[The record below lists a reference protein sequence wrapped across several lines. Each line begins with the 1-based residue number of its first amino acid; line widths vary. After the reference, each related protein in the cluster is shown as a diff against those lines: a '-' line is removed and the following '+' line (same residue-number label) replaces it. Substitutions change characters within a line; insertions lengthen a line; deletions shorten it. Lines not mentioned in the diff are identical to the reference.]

1 MKQFLKT
8 VFVILATLAGAF
20 IAVGAFLD
28 RCAQATKLT
37 PKEKEPAPQKRPCE
51 EAICAV
57 DQCMPF

>member
-20 IAVGAFLD
+20 IAVGTFLD
-28 RCAQATKLT
+28 RCAQATKLQ
-37 PKEKEPAPQKRPCE
+37 PKEKNAQKKPCE
-51 EAICAV
+51 EAVCAV